1 MLVALPK
8 PQHELRALLGD
19 AWVFVLRCT
28 GCDDIA
34 TDSRGI
40 DELLEA
46 LGNRVQATAPVEF
59 LCHQEQ
65 VRPYLDYFKTAIDTA
80 DAVLVLACGVGSQ
93 VVSSMLPAR
102 AVYAGCD
109 TVPMYGFQGLTA
121 RPVDCKLC
129 GECYLN
135 YTGGICPL
143 TSCPKGL
150 LNGQC
155 GGAQDGMCEVDHT
168 VECAWSIIYRRL
180 AQTGSLDVLS
190 HVFAPRDYA
199 RIVREAPPNS
209 EVSDDAG

>member
-1 MLVALPK
+1 MLVALSK
-8 PQHELRALLGD
+8 PHDELRALLGD
-19 AWVFVLRCT
+19 ASVFVLRCT

-34 TDSRGI
+34 PDSRGI

-46 LGNRVQATAPVEF
+46 LGNHVQATASVEF
-59 LCHQEQ
+59 LCHPEY
-65 VRPYLDYFKTAIDTA
+65 VRPYLDYFKTAIDAA
-80 DAVLVLACGVGSQ
+80 DTVLVLACGVGSQ
-93 VVSSMLPAR
+93 VVSAMLPAR

-109 TVPMYGFQGLTA
+109 TVHMYGFQGLTA
-121 RPVDCKLC
+121 QPVDCKLC

-168 VECAWSIIYRRL
+168 AECAWSIIYRRL
-180 AQTGSLDVLS
+180 TRTGRLDVLS

-199 RIVREAPPNS
+199 RIIREAPPNC
-209 EVSDDAG
+209 EVSDDAS